1 MTRKDYELIASAIRA
16 AREMMFIAEDAERT
30 PKNTL
35 DVLTYELVQRLRYDN
50 GAKFNGAKFIAAAK

>member
-50 GAKFNGAKFIAAAK
+50 DKFNGAKFIAAAK

>member
-35 DVLTYELVQRLRYDN
+35 DVLTYELGNRMRNTNPNFDE
-50 GAKFNGAKFIAAAK
+50 AKFRAASN